1 MDEESRAVVLL
12 SLAQG
17 ISPSNISELQLK
29 CDSLATVVAQP
40 QRSCCDGLTRKT
52 AQGLQGLAS
61 QRVALA
67 AHADQLLQWCRD
79 HQVQCLTNLDKAYPS
94 LLKEVTGVPP
104 LLFVRGDVEVLSLPQ
119 LAMVGSRHASPQG
132 LQTAELFGRALADSG
147 FVVTSGLALGIDG
160 AAHRGA
166 LQLGKTVAVLGT
178 GIDVIY
184 PRQHQPLY
192 QAILD
197 NGGAVVS
204 EFLPG
209 TAPLPPN
216 FPRRNRLISGLSLG
230 VLVVEAALKSGSLI
244 TARYALEQGREVF
257 AIPGSIHNPLSK
269 GVHQL
274 LKQGATLVESAA
286 DIVEQLGGML
296 SYLAENSEITPADAE
311 GDEGLLL
318 DALGFDSVDVDTL
331 VVRTGLPAKDV
342 TRMLMMLELD
352 GKLVAINGCF
362 QRLGSG

>member
-17 ISPSNISELQLK
+17 ISPSIISELQHK
-29 CDSLATVVAQP
+29 CDSLAAVVAQP
-40 QRSCCDGLTRKT
+40 QRLSCEGLTPKT
-52 AQGLQGLAS
+52 VLQLKGLSS
-61 QRVALA
+61 QRKALEA
-67 AHADQLLQWCRD
+67 RTDELLQWCLDR
-79 HQVQCLTNLDKAYPS
+79 QVHCLTTVDKDYPA
-94 LLKEVTGVPP
+94 LLKEAAGAPP
-104 LLFVRGDVEVLSLPQ
+104 LLFVRGDTSVLSLPQ
-119 LAMVGSRHASPQG
+119 LAMVGSRRASPQG
-132 LQTAELFGRALADSG
+132 LQTAELFGRALAASG

-166 LQLGKTVAVLGT
+166 LQSGKTVAVLGT

-184 PRQHQPLY
+184 PRQHQSLY
-192 QAILD
+192 QTILD
-197 NGGAVVS
+197 KGGAIVS
-204 EFLPG
+204 EFVPG
-209 TAPLPPN
+209 TAPLPPH

-286 DIVEQLGGML
+286 DIIEQLGGML
-296 SYLAENSEITPADAE
+296 SYLAEESGIEVADAE

-318 DALGFDSVDVDTL
+318 DALGFDLVDVDTL
-331 VVRTGLPAKDV
+331 VGRTGLPAKDV

-352 GKLVAINGCF
+352 GKVVAINGCF